1 MTRGTNNDK
10 LTSTTDATEIGVAKL
25 ITGLLILLKLKRS
38 HHIRDQGAV
47 FCVHG
52 VAYSFT
58 MLSFAEHI
66 SLVTLHNKAHAYRHN
81 HAAEALS

>member
-10 LTSTTDATEIGVAKL
+10 LTSTTDAIEIGVAKL
-25 ITGLLILLKLKRS
+25 ITSLLILLKLKRS

-47 FCVHG
+47 FCVHR

-58 MLSFAEHI
+58 MLSFA